1 MIFLQYNEL
10 FFEVGIMVMGK
21 VVVEEKFIKGEC
33 NQFVKGFVRNDELFG
48 FYFEINSELY

>member
-21 VVVEEKFIKGEC
+21 VVVEEKFIKGEG